1 MKRRFLTLIVLLCSL
16 SLFSA
21 TPRVAVV
28 LSGGGA
34 RGFAHIAVLEALE
47 KQGIP
52 IDMVFGTSMGALIGG
67 LYCAGY
73 SPSDIRS
80 MVAKTDMM
88 ALFTESPSGKTYTVS
103 KAFNEIPENVFS
115 LGFDSSGI
123 GNAPGL
129 IGDQK
134 ILALLNSLLSKI
146 PENTNFDDLAVPF
159 RCVSTDAFSGRRIV
173 HRSGSLVGAIRSSIS
188 LPIIFTPYPQKDGK
202 YAMDGGLV
210 DNMSVQLAKDY
221 GFDIVIAC
229 DVNAKQRTD
238 SKSLDS
244 LSAVITQTILLVT
257 QAGVTA
263 QYPLA
268 DVLLFPELGDIKTMD
283 FFKAEEIIEIGEEA
297 CADKELE
304 FSDLAKRIGRD
315 RPLVYL
321 SSGRQGVYSRL
332 PDPRIREVKVVDT
345 SSFKALRI
353 PKAEIFDSFIGQSL
367 DESTKYNLALALDR
381 IKRNYGLS
389 SASYEMTDVQD
400 DGGILMINVRSFQE
414 PSSKVSLGVNG
425 TLGFSSNTPNAVG
438 WVFPE
443 VHLNALFSHV
453 FLTDFSFDTTIS
465 VGQTLRLDFATK
477 YPFVAT
483 PSSSLDLVVNTAVQR
498 GSMTP
503 YDSKINGDREAD
515 LDHGFVFDLGLDYCF
530 NDYGR
535 ADVGSLFTFVYIDS
549 DIWADAHFLAI
560 PALYGSMVWNSQKGI
575 FSPDGLKAEFSAA
588 IGSTDILLYSVRA
601 SVCERFAIRKV
612 DSIRWDFQYAT
623 MRFPRQLLS
632 SYVDFGGL
640 CGMPGYSVGSLKRD
654 MILGGFTWQHDFGN
668 LDGFPLHFL
677 AVCRFGT
684 ADGYDPYSA
693 SGDVSTVLFA
703 DCIGLEAGFGIM
715 VGAETPVG
723 NIVAGLGASMQ
734 GNISFIIGIL

>member
-1 MKRRFLTLIVLLCSL
+1 MVLCSL

-21 TPRVAVV
+21 TPKVAVV

-52 IDMVFGTSMGALIGG
+52 IDTVFGTSMGALIGG

-73 SPSDIRS
+73 SPSDIRN
-80 MVAKTDMM
+80 MVANIDMM
-88 ALFTESPSGKTYTVS
+88 ALFTESPSGKSYSVS
-103 KAFNEIPENVFS
+103 EAFNEIPENVFS

-146 PENTNFDDLAVPF
+146 PENTNFDDLTVPF

-173 HRSGSLVGAIRSSIS
+173 YRDGSLVTAIRSSIS

-210 DNMSVQLAKDY
+210 DNMPVQLAKDF

-229 DVNAKQRTD
+229 DVNAKQRT
-238 SKSLDS
+238 SSESLDS
-244 LSAVITQTILLVT
+244 LSAVITQTLLLVT
-257 QAGVTA
+257 QAGVTI

-268 DVLLFPELGDIKTMD
+268 DILLFPELGDIKTLD
-283 FFKAEEIIEIGEEA
+283 FFKAEEIIKIGEEA
-297 CADKELE
+297 CVDKELE
-304 FSDLAKRIGRD
+304 LSDLAKRIEQD
-315 RPLVYL
+315 RPLAYL
-321 SSGRQGVYSRL
+321 PPGRKGMYFQL
-332 PDPRIREVKVVDT
+332 PDPLIREVKIIDT

-353 PKAEIFDSFIGQSL
+353 PQAEIFDSFIGRSL
-367 DESTKYNLALALDR
+367 DESTKYNLSLALDR

-389 SASYEMTDVQD
+389 SASYDMTEVNES
-400 DGGILMINVRSFQE
+400 GGILLINVRSFQE

-438 WVFPE
+438 WALPE

-477 YPFVAT
+477 YPFIAT
-483 PSSSLDLVVNTAVQR
+483 PSSSLDFVVNTAVQQ
-498 GSMTP
+498 GSLTP
-503 YDSKINGDREAD
+503 LDSKVNGNREAD
-515 LDHGFVFDLGLDYCF
+515 LDHGFLFDLGLDLHF
-530 NDYGR
+530 KDYGR
-535 ADVGSLFTFVYIDS
+535 ADAGSLFTFVYIDS
-549 DIWADAHFLAI
+549 DAWDDAHFLVI
-560 PALYGSMVWNSQKGI
+560 PTLYGSMVWNSQKGI

-588 IGSTDILLYSVRA
+588 VGSTDVLLYSVRA
-601 SVCERFAIRKV
+601 SICERYVVRKV
-612 DSIRWDFQYAT
+612 DSVRWDLQYAT
-623 MRFPRQLLS
+623 IRFPHQLLS

-640 CGMPGYSVGSLKRD
+640 CGMPGYSVGTLKRD
-654 MILGGFTWQHDFGN
+654 MIIGGFTWQHDLGEMN
-668 LDGFPLHFL
+668 GFPLHVM
-677 AVCRFGT
+677 AVCRIGT

-693 SGDVSTVLFA
+693 SIEPDPAFFA
-703 DCIGLEAGFGIM
+703 DCIGLEAGFGLMI
-715 VGAETPVG
+715 GAETPVG
-723 NIVAGLGASMQ
+723 NIIAGLGASMQ
-734 GNISFIIGIL
+734 GNLSFIIGIL